1 MLSEIVLN
9 VTVGDVMSRTPV
21 VTREGASLYD
31 ALVAMRS
38 HGVSGLPV
46 VGADDL
52 VVGVVSE
59 RDVARVFAG
68 PLAERKV
75 KGLLEVLMTGLT
87 SLPEPALR
95 EARERLEQTLVS
107 EAMSS
112 PAFVVSPA
120 APLELAAEVMTENR
134 IDRLPVVE
142 NRRLVGILAR
152 ADLVRGILLRSKKGP
167 SRAPPKATVERPRA
181 QLRRKR

>member
-9 VTVGDVMSRTPV
+9 VTVADVMSRTPV
-21 VTREGASLYD
+21 VTRADATLYD

-38 HGVSGLPV
+38 HGFSGLPV
-46 VGADDL
+46 VDADDRVL
-52 VVGVVSE
+52 GVVSE

-75 KGLLEVLMTGLT
+75 TGLLDVLLTGLA

-95 EARERLEQTLVS
+95 EARERLEQTLVN

-120 APLELAAEVMTENR
+120 APLELAAEVMAENR

-142 NRRLVGILAR
+142 HDRLVGVLAR
-152 ADLVRGILLRSKKGP
+152 TDLVRGILLRSKKGP
-167 SRAPPKATVERPRA
+167 SPSSPKVTVGRARA
-181 QLRRKR
+181 EPRRKR